1 MKCDKSVLNIRA
13 GSHLLRRAE
22 KHSDLAL
29 AGLLEQFFLL
39 HIGICFVDK
48 ADFAFGD
55 TTLYELLSD
64 VVIHRKCAVILWR

>member
-13 GSHLLRRAE
+13 SSHLLRRTE
-22 KHSDLAL
+22 KHSDLAFT
-29 AGLLEQFFLL
+29 GLLEQFFFL

-64 VVIHRKCAVILWR
+64 VVIYRECAVVFWR